1 MKGGKVTYTIGRF
14 EYEDGKPKQCLEKY
28 GIGMTLPS
36 IANIR
41 GFNGSQ
47 FEDVVFD
54 EFIPERIVIKRK
66 AEGDA
71 LLNAYV
77 TINGNRELEGKPRSG
92 SGFWRMRLISRH
104 LFWWSLAWWMK
115 SPSCAGRAKNGR

>member
-47 FEDVVFD
+47 FEDVVLMNSYPK
-54 EFIPERIVIKRK
+54 E
-66 AEGDA
+66 
-71 LLNAYV
+71 LSLNA
-77 TINGNRELEGKPRSG
+77 RQ
-92 SGFWRMRLISRH
+92 
-104 LFWWSLAWWMK
+104 
-115 SPSCAGRAKNGR
+115 RATRF